1 MSDLSGRSFVGVQM
15 LLSPCHVYYWH
26 IYRVLNLFM
35 DPFSRPYDFTLL
47 HFQQLPSGLLK
58 FTIIPIFKSFTNNVQ
73 ILQTS
78 ILRH

>member
-15 LLSPCHVYYWH
+15 LLSPCHVYYRH

-47 HFQQLPSGLLK
+47 HFQQLPSGSLQCNALRATFVPILK
-58 FTIIPIFKSFTNNVQ
+58 KFTNN
-73 ILQTS
+73 
-78 ILRH
+78 